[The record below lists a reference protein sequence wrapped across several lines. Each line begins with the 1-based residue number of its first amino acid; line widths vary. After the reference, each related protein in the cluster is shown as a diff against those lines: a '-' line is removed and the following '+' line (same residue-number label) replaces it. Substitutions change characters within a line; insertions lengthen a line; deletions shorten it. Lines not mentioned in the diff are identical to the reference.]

1 MSAPTGLVTGG
12 THGIGRACVERLLED
27 GWQVA
32 FTGRD
37 AEAGRALAELGG
49 ATFLE
54 CDVTDDAAL
63 EHAVA
68 AAVSLGQGSLAGLVN
83 NAGITRRADF
93 GDTEVIDWD
102 DLFAVNARAAYL
114 TTRLCL
120 PSLRQAA
127 GAVVNVASVAGAT
140 GEEGLSIYSA
150 TKGAL
155 ITLTESLAL
164 ELGPAIRV
172 NAVCPGQIATR
183 IMSRVT
189 NDPESSRRVC
199 RRIPAGRL
207 GRPDEVAAVIAWLL
221 SAEASYVNGVALKVD
236 GGETAGIRSE
246 RED

>member
-1 MSAPTGLVTGG
+1 MGAATALVTGG
-12 THGIGRACVERLLED
+12 THGIGRACVERLLAD

-37 AEAGRALAELGG
+37 AAAGEALAGSGE
-49 ATFLE
+49 ATFLD
-54 CDVTDDAAL
+54 CDATDDAAVA
-63 EHAVA
+63 HAVE
-68 AAVSLGQGSLAGLVN
+68 AAVALGGGALAGLVN

-93 GDTEVIDWD
+93 GETRVGDWD
-102 DLFAVNARAAYL
+102 DLFAVNARSAYL
-114 TTRLCL
+114 TTRLAL
-120 PSLRQAA
+120 GALRGGG

-164 ELGPAIRV
+164 ELGPEVRV

-183 IMSRVT
+183 IMHRVT
-189 NDPESSRRVC
+189 ADPELTRQVE

-207 GRPDEVAAVIAWLL
+207 GRPEEVAAAVAWLL
-221 SAEASYVNGVALKVD
+221 SPEASYVNGVALKVD
-236 GGETAGIRSE
+236 GGETAGIRSQ
-246 RED
+246 REE